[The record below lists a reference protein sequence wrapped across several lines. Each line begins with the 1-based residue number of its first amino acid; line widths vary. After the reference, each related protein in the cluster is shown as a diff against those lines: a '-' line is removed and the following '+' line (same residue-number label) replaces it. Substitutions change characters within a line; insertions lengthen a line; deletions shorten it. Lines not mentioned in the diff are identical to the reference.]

1 MALAGEAVKVVSL
14 AARLEIATSAAARL
28 PRNDKKRSETSLK
41 NKNGTALSRAAA
53 LSAPLLEGGG
63 AKRRGELQHKKTNN
77 LAILLFVVT
86 PPPGFAGSPLGEAMS
101 ST

>member
-41 NKNGTALSRAAA
+41 NESGNALR
-53 LSAPLLEGGG
+53 
-63 AKRRGELQHKKTNN
+63 KR
-77 LAILLFVVT
+77 
-86 PPPGFAGSPLGEAMS
+86 
-101 ST
+101 